1 MNLRTGRGLV
11 GRSVCAR
18 VFGSGLTREPTIIEE
33 RGIWMDETKGF
44 VPEDEDVKI
53 HIVTDEG
60 EELECSVIG
69 IFELDEYE
77 YIAMVPGGTS
87 DLYLYRYEETE
98 EGIELDSIEDMDE
111 MSRVETLFFELFGD
125 EDDMQD

>member
-1 MNLRTGRGLV
+1 
-11 GRSVCAR
+11 
-18 VFGSGLTREPTIIEE
+18 
-33 RGIWMDETKGF
+33 MDETKDF
-44 VPEDEDVKI
+44 LLEDEDIKI

-77 YIAMVPGGTS
+77 YIAMVPDGTG
-87 DLYLYRYEETE
+87 DLYLYRYAETE
-98 EGIELDSIEDMDE
+98 DGIELDSIEDMDE
-111 MSRVETLFFELFGD
+111 MNRVENLFFELFGD

>member
-1 MNLRTGRGLV
+1 
-11 GRSVCAR
+11 
-18 VFGSGLTREPTIIEE
+18 
-33 RGIWMDETKGF
+33 MDETKGF